1 MFFWP
6 KLCILHAFHST
17 YYPQK
22 PAGGQRGPN
31 PSSSAWPS
39 SEPAHKNGALS
50 LPLLSPPPLTPPPF
64 PKPTKKSAPLNST
77 ATPRSLTGEANLR
90 GALCFRLR
98 NTLAIHMRLTVWRC
112 GSQKNNNKNKHY
124 EIWSVAWNLILV
136 KCLLSERMEYGSVA
150 NDSSNILKGRPFH
163 HQIDGQADQ

>member
-1 MFFWP
+1 M
-6 KLCILHAFHST
+6 CILHAFHST

-50 LPLLSPPPLTPPPF
+50 LPLLSPSSPYTPTLS
-64 PKPTKKSAPLNST
+64 KPTQKKKRRRKKSAPLNST

-124 EIWSVAWNLILV
+124 EIWSVAGNPILV
-136 KCLLSERMEYGSVA
+136 KCLLSDGMGHGSVA
-150 NDSSNILKGRPFH
+150 NDSSNILKGRPS
-163 HQIDGQADQ
+163 ILK